1 MLMKSNKAITE
12 EMADDPDIESYLEE
26 NNSIIVRTK
35 DEILK
40 ILNAFL

>member
-1 MLMKSNKAITE
+1 
-12 EMADDPDIESYLEE
+12 MADDPDIESYLEE